1 MRGSSEYGT
10 APHFSLASVVQ
21 NYLHL
26 LYTAAMVGDEI

>member
-1 MRGSSEYGT
+1 MMGSSEYGA

-26 LYTAAMVGDEI
+26 LYTCCYGGG